1 MNATHKRKRVL
12 VGGAFGAGIA
22 IALISALTLF
32 AGVGIAASSDKPSVV
47 NPPHISGTPEQGKTL
62 TGDRGDWTNKPT
74 DYNYSWLR
82 CDENGGSCAVISGA
96 HAVKYTLTSADV
108 GNTLR
113 FRVTAINADGQR
125 TATSVPTAVI
135 RKPAA
140 TTTTTTTPPPKPAS
154 NGCPAGNPK
163 QIANMS
169 LPTKLVIDKFE
180 SNPRVLTSGT
190 QSFQFR
196 VHVTSTS
203 PCGGDVQGALVYGT
217 GTPFNQFTIEEQ
229 PTDSTGWAS
238 LSFQRLSNFPVNSKQ
253 GILAMFLRARK
264 SGENVLGGVTGYR
277 LVSVDVNLHQ

>member
-1 MNATHKRKRVL
+1 MKSTPKKKGLLL
-12 VGGAFGAGIA
+12 VGGVFGAGIA
-22 IALISALTLF
+22 TVVVSAFTLF
-32 AGVGIAASSDKPSVV
+32 AGASIAASKDKPHNV
-47 NPPHISGTPEQGKTL
+47 NPPVVTGTPQEGRTL
-62 TGDRGDWTNKPT
+62 TGDRGDWSNSPT
-74 DYNYSWLR
+74 DYNYAWLR
-82 CDENGGSCAVISGA
+82 CSKTGGSCAVISGA
-96 HAVKYTLTSADV
+96 HATKYTLNSADV

-113 FRVTAINADGQR
+113 FRVIAKNADGNDQ
-125 TATSVPTAVI
+125 ASSVPTAVI
-135 RKPAA
+135 QKA
-140 TTTTTTTPPPKPAS
+140 TAPPTTPPPAS

-190 QSFQFR
+190 QNFQLR
-196 VHVTSTS
+196 VHITSTS